1 MSWERS
7 KAAYLL
13 ALGVTSAAC
22 AAGSTAAPPSL
33 GNEAGASTDTIVS
46 ASAMRLLLTHSPEAL
61 PAPPKDASNRYAD
74 DPKAAALGHRF
85 FFDTAFSGALLDE
98 DNNGDSHAL
107 GKVGQASK
115 VACAGCHIPE
125 ATFLDNRSTRGQV
138 SLAAGWGVRR
148 TRHLLDIGQAAK
160 SIIMWD
166 GLHDALYNQPF
177 QPIENAPEMN
187 SSRLFVAEQIFK
199 KYRASYEEVFGVIPI
214 PLDDATRFPVLTP
227 ETTGCRKLLPGGI
240 GKDCHGMPGDK
251 AEYDGLSPSNQ
262 DAVTRVVVNFGKALG
277 AYERLLTCG
286 PGKFDKW
293 VHGQSDA
300 LTPSEQRGAALFV
313 GQRSS
318 GATGGTNCNSC
329 HTGPFFTDQAFHNV
343 GLRPTGVGPAGS
355 FLDTDD
361 HGAQAGLANCS
372 PIR

>member
-1 MSWERS
+1 MH
-7 KAAYLL
+7 L
-13 ALGVTSAAC
+13 
-22 AAGSTAAPPSL
+22 
-33 GNEAGASTDTIVS
+33 TDTIVS
-46 ASAMRLLLTHSPEAL
+46 ASAMRLLQTHSPRHYLLRRKTRAIDT
-61 PAPPKDASNRYAD
+61 PI

-85 FFDTAFSGALLDE
+85 FFDTAFSGAL
-98 DNNGDSHAL
+98 ST
-107 GKVGQASK
+107 KTTRVTRTRWASSAK
-115 VACAGCHIPE
+115 RARWRARA
-125 ATFLDNRSTRGQV
+125 ATSPKRHFDNRSTRAQV

-199 KYRASYEEVFGVIPI
+199 KYRARYEEVFGVIPD
-214 PLDDATRFPVLTP
+214 PARRRHTFSGADTPRPPVR
-227 ETTGCRKLLPGGI
+227 RKLLPGGV

-251 AEYDGLSPSNQ
+251 AEYDGLSAADQ
-262 DAVTRVVVNFGKALG
+262 DAVTRVAVNFGKALG
-277 AYERLLTCG
+277 ADERRPYLR
-286 PGKFDKW
+286 PRQIDKW

-300 LTPSEQRGAALFV
+300 LTPSEQRGAALFI
-313 GQRSS
+313 GQRPS

-361 HGAQAGLANCS
+361 HGAQHGLAKLLKDPLNTRGKNTAMATMAAS
-372 PIR
+372 PPRCRRGLTVRSAPHRCAA

>member
-1 MSWERS
+1 MTRTRWA
-7 KAAYLL
+7 KL
-13 ALGVTSAAC
+13 
-22 AAGSTAAPPSL
+22 
-33 GNEAGASTDTIVS
+33 
-46 ASAMRLLLTHSPEAL
+46 
-61 PAPPKDASNRYAD
+61 
-74 DPKAAALGHRF
+74 
-85 FFDTAFSGALLDE
+85 
-98 DNNGDSHAL
+98 
-107 GKVGQASK
+107 GQASK

-199 KYRASYEEVFGVIPI
+199 KYRASYEEVFGVIPV

-251 AEYDGLSPSNQ
+251 AEYDGLSPPIK
-262 DAVTRVVVNFGKALG
+262 TR
-277 AYERLLTCG
+277 
-286 PGKFDKW
+286 
-293 VHGQSDA
+293 
-300 LTPSEQRGAALFV
+300 
-313 GQRSS
+313 
-318 GATGGTNCNSC
+318 
-329 HTGPFFTDQAFHNV
+329 
-343 GLRPTGVGPAGS
+343 
-355 FLDTDD
+355 
-361 HGAQAGLANCS
+361 
-372 PIR
+372 